1 MTYLI
6 AITIGILVTVAV
18 LQLLQRDMIRIVVGL
33 YILWN
38 AANLL
43 MISVASV
50 WGVRAPMMNDT
61 DAPMADPLVQAF
73 VLTSIVITFGFTALL
88 VAILSWLSRSGDSI
102 DLTAFQEE
110 KD

>member
-1 MTYLI
+1 MSYLI
-6 AITIGILVTVAV
+6 AITIGLLVTVAV

-38 AANLL
+38 ATNLL
-43 MISVASV
+43 MISVAST
-50 WGVRAPMMNDT
+50 WGGRAPMMNDT
-61 DAPMADPLVQAF
+61 DAPMTDPLVQAF

-88 VAILSWLSRSGDSI
+88 VAMLSWLSHSGDSI

-110 KD
+110 RD